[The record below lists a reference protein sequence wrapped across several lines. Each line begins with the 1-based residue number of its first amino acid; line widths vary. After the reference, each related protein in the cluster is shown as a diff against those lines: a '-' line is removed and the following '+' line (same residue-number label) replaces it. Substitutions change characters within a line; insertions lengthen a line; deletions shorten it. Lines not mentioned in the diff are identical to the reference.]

1 MDDRTMRDQ
10 GKGIND
16 KRTAGERGRNRN
28 MTGKRLVAA
37 ALVLALMLTGGCGRR
52 DDGDDVDTV
61 EYGVYFLNS
70 EETKV
75 VSVETSV
82 PQGAIKTE
90 LSGLIETMQRKPEDV
105 SMHAPLDYEFGVN
118 SVSLNGEQVIVNF
131 DEHYLEIKPTTAV
144 LIRAA
149 IVRTLTQ
156 VEGVACVSFQINGQ
170 PLTDS
175 AGNPLGILT
184 ADMFVDNA
192 GTEINAYETTTLTLY
207 FTNEAGDMLISE
219 KREVEYNSNIA
230 LERIVVDQVLTGPQ
244 KRDAYPTV
252 NPETGI
258 VSISI
263 KDGICY
269 VNLNQN
275 FLTQVYNVTSEVTI
289 YSIVNSLVEIGG
301 INQVQILV
309 EGESDLMYR
318 EKINLNTLFE
328 RNLELIEK

>member
-1 MDDRTMRDQ
+1 
-10 GKGIND
+10 
-16 KRTAGERGRNRN
+16 

-37 ALVLALMLTGGCGRR
+37 VLVLALLFVGGCGRR
-52 DDGDDVDTV
+52 DDGNDENTAQ
-61 EYGVYFLNS
+61 YGVYFLNS

-75 VSVETSV
+75 LAVETGV
-82 PQGAIKTE
+82 TKGDIVTE
-90 LSGLIETMQRKPEDV
+90 LTGLLEALQKKPEDV
-105 SMHAPLDYEFGVN
+105 SVHAPLDYDFGVN
-118 SVSLNGEQVIVNF
+118 SVSLNGEQVILNF
-131 DEHYLEIKPTTAV
+131 DERYLEMKPTTAV

-156 VEGVACVSFQINGQ
+156 VDGVTCVSFQINGQ

-207 FTNEAGDMLISE
+207 FTNEAGDLLISE

-230 LERIVVDQVLTGPQ
+230 LERIVVDQVLAGPK

-252 NPETGI
+252 NPQTGI
-258 VSISI
+258 ISMSI

-269 VNLNQN
+269 VNLDQN

-289 YSIVNSLVEIGG
+289 YSIVNSLVELGG

-309 EGESDLMYR
+309 EGESELMYR
-318 EKINLNTLFE
+318 EKISLNTLFE

>member
-1 MDDRTMRDQ
+1 MNDRPVTRS
-10 GKGIND
+10 
-16 KRTAGERGRNRN
+16 RA

-37 ALVLALMLTGGCGRR
+37 ALVLMLTFAGGCGRR
-52 DDGDDVDTV
+52 DAGDDADTV
-61 EYGVYFLNS
+61 GYDVYFLNS

-75 VSVETSV
+75 LAVETNV
-82 PQGAIKTE
+82 TQGGIAEE
-90 LSGLIETMQRKPEDV
+90 LTGLVEALQRKPEDV
-105 SMHAPLDYEFGVN
+105 SIRAPFDYEFGVN
-118 SVSLNGEQVIVNF
+118 SIRLNGEQVILNF
-131 DEHYLEIKPTTAV
+131 DERYLEMKPTTAV

-156 VEGVACVSFQINGQ
+156 VEGVTCVSFQINGQ

-175 AGNPLGILT
+175 AGNPIGILT

-207 FTNEAGDMLISE
+207 FTNEAGDMLITE

-230 LERIVVDQVLTGPQ
+230 LERIVVEQVLAGTQ
-244 KRDAYPTV
+244 KRDVYPTV

-258 VSISI
+258 VSVSI

-269 VNLNQN
+269 VNLDQN

-289 YSIVNSLVEIGG
+289 YSIVNSLVELGG

-309 EGESDLMYR
+309 EGESERMYR
-318 EKINLNTLFE
+318 EKISLNTLFE
-328 RNLELIEK
+328 RKLELIEK

>member
-1 MDDRTMRDQ
+1 
-10 GKGIND
+10 
-16 KRTAGERGRNRN
+16 

-37 ALVLALMLTGGCGRR
+37 ALVLVLLFGGGCGRR
-52 DDGDDVDTV
+52 DAEIDENMIV
-61 EYGVYFLNS
+61 YGVYFLNS

-75 VSVETSV
+75 LAVETAV
-82 PQGAIKTE
+82 ARGDIGAE
-90 LSGLIETMQRKPEDV
+90 LSGLIAMMQKKPEDV
-105 SMHAPLDYEFGVN
+105 SMHAVLDYDFGVN
-118 SVSLNGEQVIVNF
+118 SVVLSGEQVIVNF
-131 DEHYLEIKPTTAV
+131 DERYLDMKPTTAV

-207 FTNEAGDMLISE
+207 FANEAGDMLVSE
-219 KREVEYNSNIA
+219 KRAVEFNSNIA
-230 LERIVVDQVLTGPQ
+230 LERIVVDQVLAGPQ
-244 KRDAYPTV
+244 KRDVSPTV

-258 VSISI
+258 ISVSI

-269 VNLNQN
+269 VNLDQN

-301 INQVQILV
+301 INQVQFMV
-309 EGESDLMYR
+309 EGETDLMYR
-318 EKINLNTLFE
+318 EKISLNTLFE

>member
-1 MDDRTMRDQ
+1 
-10 GKGIND
+10 
-16 KRTAGERGRNRN
+16 

-37 ALVLALMLTGGCGRR
+37 ALVLALLFGGGCGRR
-52 DDGDDVDTV
+52 DAEIDENMIV
-61 EYGVYFLNS
+61 YGVYFLNS

-75 VSVETSV
+75 LAVETAVARGDIS
-82 PQGAIKTE
+82 TE
-90 LSGLIETMQRKPEDV
+90 LSGLIAMMQKKPEDV
-105 SMHAPLDYEFGVN
+105 SLHAALDYDFGVN
-118 SVSLNGEQVIVNF
+118 SVVLSGEQVIVNF
-131 DEHYLEIKPTTAV
+131 DERYLDMKPTTAV

-207 FTNEAGDMLISE
+207 FANEAGDMLVSE
-219 KREVEYNSNIA
+219 KREVEFNSNIA
-230 LERIVVDQVLTGPQ
+230 LERIVVDQVLAGPQ
-244 KRDAYPTV
+244 KRDVGPTV

-258 VSISI
+258 ISVSI

-269 VNLNQN
+269 VNLDQN

-301 INQVQILV
+301 INQVQLMV
-309 EGESDLMYR
+309 EGESGLMYR
-318 EKINLNTLFE
+318 EKISLNTLFE

>member
-1 MDDRTMRDQ
+1 MAIRM
-10 GKGIND
+10 I
-16 KRTAGERGRNRN
+16 
-28 MTGKRLVAA
+28 GKRIMASLLFF
-37 ALVLALMLTGGCGRR
+37 ALLLAGGCGRHE
-52 DDGDDVDTV
+52 VV
-61 EYGVYFLNS
+61 EDENTAVYDVYFLNS

-75 VSVETSV
+75 ISVGTGVARGSV
-82 PQGAIKTE
+82 TDE
-90 LSGLIETMQRKPEDV
+90 LSGLIGVMQRKPEDV
-105 SMHAPLDYEFGVN
+105 SMHAPFDYNFGVN
-118 SVSLNGEQVIVNF
+118 SVTLSGEQVIINF
-131 DEHYLEIKPTTAV
+131 DERYLELKPTTAV

-156 VEGVACVSFQINGQ
+156 VEGVTCASFQINGQ

-207 FTNEAGDMLISE
+207 FTNEAGDRLVSE

-230 LERIVVDQVLTGPQ
+230 LERIVVDQVLAGPE
-244 KRDAYPTV
+244 KRDIYPTV
-252 NPETGI
+252 NPETGVI
-258 VSISI
+258 SVSI

-289 YSIVNSLVEIGG
+289 YSITNSLIELGG
-301 INQVQILV
+301 VNQVQILV

-318 EKINLNTLFE
+318 EKISLNTLFE

>member
-1 MDDRTMRDQ
+1 MVIRM
-10 GKGIND
+10 I
-16 KRTAGERGRNRN
+16 
-28 MTGKRLVAA
+28 GKRVMASLLFF
-37 ALVLALMLTGGCGRR
+37 ALLLAGACGRHEVVE
-52 DDGDDVDTV
+52 DEDTAV
-61 EYGVYFLNS
+61 YDVYFLNS

-75 VSVETSV
+75 ISVGTGVARGSV
-82 PQGAIKTE
+82 TDE
-90 LSGLIETMQRKPEDV
+90 LSGLIGVMQRKPEDV
-105 SMHAPLDYEFGVN
+105 SMHAPFDYNFGVN
-118 SVSLNGEQVIVNF
+118 SVTLSGEQVIINF
-131 DEHYLEIKPTTAV
+131 DERYLELKPTTAV

-156 VEGVACVSFQINGQ
+156 VEGVTCASFQINGQ

-207 FTNEAGDMLISE
+207 FTNEAGDRLVSE

-230 LERIVVDQVLTGPQ
+230 LERIVVDQVLAGPE
-244 KRDAYPTV
+244 KRDTYPTV
-252 NPETGI
+252 NPETGVI
-258 VSISI
+258 SVSI

-289 YSIVNSLVEIGG
+289 YSITNSLIELGG
-301 INQVQILV
+301 VNQVQILV

-318 EKINLNTLFE
+318 EKISLNTLFE

>member
-1 MDDRTMRDQ
+1 
-10 GKGIND
+10 
-16 KRTAGERGRNRN
+16 
-28 MTGKRLVAA
+28 MTGIGKKLAAA
-37 ALVLALMLTGGCGRR
+37 ALVLMLLLAGGCGGR
-52 DDGDDVDTV
+52 DAEADENT
-61 EYGVYFLNS
+61 EAYGVYFLNS

-75 VSVETSV
+75 LAVETSV
-82 PQGAIKTE
+82 AHSDIKTE
-90 LSGLIETMQRKPEDV
+90 LSALIEAMQRKPEDV

-118 SVSLNGEQVIVNF
+118 SVTLNGEQVIVNF
-131 DEHYLEIKPTTAV
+131 DEHYLELKSTTAV

-156 VEGVACVSFQINGQ
+156 VDGVTCVSFQINGQ

-175 AGNPLGILT
+175 FGNPLGILT

-207 FTNEAGDMLISE
+207 YANEAGDMLLSE

-230 LERIVVDQVLTGPQ
+230 LERIVVDQVLAGPQ
-244 KRDAYPTV
+244 KRELYPTV
-252 NPETGI
+252 NPETEI
-258 VSISI
+258 VSVSI

-269 VNLNQN
+269 VNLDQN

-289 YSIVNSLVEIGG
+289 YSIVNSLVELGG

-309 EGESDLMYR
+309 EGESELMYR
-318 EKINLNTLFE
+318 EKISLNTLFE

>member
-1 MDDRTMRDQ
+1 MAIRM
-10 GKGIND
+10 I
-16 KRTAGERGRNRN
+16 
-28 MTGKRLVAA
+28 GKRIMASLLFF
-37 ALVLALMLTGGCGRR
+37 ALLLAGACGRHE
-52 DDGDDVDTV
+52 VV
-61 EYGVYFLNS
+61 EDENTAVYDVYFLNS

-75 VSVETSV
+75 ISVGTGVARGSV
-82 PQGAIKTE
+82 TDE
-90 LSGLIETMQRKPEDV
+90 LSGLIGVMQRKPEDV
-105 SMHAPLDYEFGVN
+105 SMHAPFDYNFGVN
-118 SVSLNGEQVIVNF
+118 SVTLSGEQVIINF
-131 DEHYLEIKPTTAV
+131 DERYLELKPTTAV

-156 VEGVACVSFQINGQ
+156 VEGVTCASFQINGQ

-207 FTNEAGDMLISE
+207 FTNEAGDRLVSE

-230 LERIVVDQVLTGPQ
+230 LERIVVDQVLAGPE
-244 KRDAYPTV
+244 KRDTYPTV
-252 NPETGI
+252 NPETGVI
-258 VSISI
+258 SVSI

-289 YSIVNSLVEIGG
+289 YSITNSLIELGG
-301 INQVQILV
+301 VNQVQILV

-318 EKINLNTLFE
+318 EKISLNTLFE

>member
-1 MDDRTMRDQ
+1 
-10 GKGIND
+10 
-16 KRTAGERGRNRN
+16 
-28 MTGKRLVAA
+28 MTGTGKKLAAA
-37 ALVLALMLTGGCGRR
+37 ALVLMLVLAGGCGGR
-52 DDGDDVDTV
+52 DAEIDENTV

-75 VSVETSV
+75 LAVETNVSHSD
-82 PQGAIKTE
+82 IKTE
-90 LSGLIETMQRKPEDV
+90 LSALIETMQRKPEDV
-105 SMHAPLDYEFGVN
+105 SMHAPLDYAFGVN
-118 SVSLNGEQVIVNF
+118 SVTLNGEQVIVNF
-131 DEHYLEIKPTTAV
+131 DEHYLELKSTTAV

-156 VEGVACVSFQINGQ
+156 VEGVTCVSFQINGQ

-175 AGNPLGILT
+175 FGNPLGILT

-207 FTNEAGDMLISE
+207 YTNEAGDMLLSE
-219 KREVEYNSNIA
+219 KREIEYNSNIA
-230 LERIVVDQVLTGPQ
+230 LERIVVDQVLAGPQ

-258 VSISI
+258 ISVSI

-269 VNLNQN
+269 VNLDQD

-289 YSIVNSLVEIGG
+289 YSIVNSLVELGG

-309 EGESDLMYR
+309 EGKSDLMYR
-318 EKINLNTLFE
+318 EKISLNTLFE

>member
-1 MDDRTMRDQ
+1 
-10 GKGIND
+10 
-16 KRTAGERGRNRN
+16 

-37 ALVLALMLTGGCGRR
+37 VLVLVLLFGGGCGRR
-52 DDGDDVDTV
+52 DAGIDENMIV
-61 EYGVYFLNS
+61 YGVYFLNS

-75 VSVETSV
+75 LAVETAV
-82 PQGAIKTE
+82 VRGDIGAE
-90 LSGLIETMQRKPEDV
+90 LSGLIAMMQKKPEDV
-105 SMHAPLDYEFGVN
+105 SMHAALDYDFGVN
-118 SVSLNGEQVIVNF
+118 SVVLSGEQVIVNF
-131 DEHYLEIKPTTAV
+131 DERYLDMKPTTAV

-207 FTNEAGDMLISE
+207 FANEAGDMLVSE
-219 KREVEYNSNIA
+219 KREVEFNSNIA
-230 LERIVVDQVLTGPQ
+230 LERIVVDQVLAGPQ
-244 KRDAYPTV
+244 KRDVGPTV

-258 VSISI
+258 ISVSI

-269 VNLNQN
+269 VNLDQN

-301 INQVQILV
+301 INQVQFMV

-318 EKINLNTLFE
+318 EKISLNTLFE